1 MARTIDEI
9 QASVIAEI
17 QGDPVLAPV
26 ATSTSKTALW
36 RLWTRIV
43 ATCAWTV
50 EVLFDTLKAELNELL
65 DLLKPHSPRW
75 YATKAKAFQ
84 YGYSLPLESDKY
96 DNSALTETQISDSQ
110 IVQYVA
116 VVEQTKNLR
125 LKVAKLGT
133 DLEPLTVGELTA
145 FSEYMAR
152 VKDAGVKLVIDSL
165 PADKLKLTVDIYYD
179 PLILNNIGQRIDG
192 SDLEPVKN
200 AITKYLQNLP
210 FNGVFVLAYL
220 VDKLQKVQGVTIPTI
235 IAAQYSYGLFPF
247 TSISVK
253 YQPDSG
259 YLRFDV
265 PGDLVLNY
273 IPQSPLQ

>member
-9 QASVIAEI
+9 QASMITEV

-50 EVLFDTLKAELNELL
+50 EVLFDTLKAEVKELL
-65 DLLKPHSPRW
+65 DVLKPHSLRW
-75 YATKAKAFQ
+75 YATKARAFQ
-84 YGYSLPLESDKY
+84 YGYMLPIDSDKY
-96 DNSALTETQISDSQ
+96 DNTGLTETQISDSQ
-110 IVQYVA
+110 IVKYVA
-116 VVEQTKNLR
+116 VVEQVKNLR
-125 LKVAKLGT
+125 IKVAKLGT
-133 DLEPLTVGELTA
+133 DLEPLNGAELTA

-165 PADKLKLTVDIYYD
+165 PADKLKLTIDIYYD
-179 PLILNNIGQRIDG
+179 PLILNNVGQRIDG

-220 VDKLQKVQGVTIPTI
+220 VDELQKVSGVTIPNVTL
-235 IAAQYSYGLFPF
+235 AQYSFALFPF
-247 TSISVK
+247 NSISVK

-259 YLRFDV
+259 YLRFQN
-265 PGDLVLNY
+265 PTDLVLNY

>member
-9 QASVIAEI
+9 QQAMITEI
-17 QGDPVLAPV
+17 QADATLSTV

-43 ATCAWTV
+43 AVAAWTV
-50 EVLFDTLKAELNELL
+50 EVLFDTLRVELSDLL
-65 DLLKPHSPRW
+65 DLLKPHSLRW

-84 YGYSLPLESDKY
+84 YGYTLPADTDKY
-96 DNSALTETQISDSQ
+96 DNTGVSEEDLDNSL
-110 IVQYVA
+110 IVKYVA
-116 VVEQTKNLR
+116 VVEQTKNMR

-152 VKDAGVKLVIDSL
+152 VKDAGVKLIIDSL

-179 PLILNNIGQRIDG
+179 PLVLNNVGQRIDG

-220 VDKLQKVQGVTIPTI
+220 TDELQKVSGVTIPNITL
-235 IAAQYSYGLFPF
+235 AQSSYGLFPF
-247 TSISVK
+247 TSIQVK

-259 YLRFDV
+259 YLRFQL

>member
-9 QASVIAEI
+9 QVSMITEV
-17 QGDPVLAPV
+17 QSDPVLAPV

-50 EVLFDTLKAELNELL
+50 EVLFDTLKAEVNELL
-65 DLLKPHSPRW
+65 DVLKPHSLRW
-75 YATKAKAFQ
+75 YATKARAFQ
-84 YGYSLPLESDKY
+84 YGYTLPIDSDKY
-96 DNSALTETQISDSQ
+96 DNTGLTETQISNSL
-110 IVQYVA
+110 IVKYAA
-116 VVEQTKNLR
+116 VTELTKGLR
-125 LKVAKLGT
+125 MKVAKLGT
-133 DLEPLTVGELTA
+133 DLEPLAAGELTA
-145 FSEYMAR
+145 FRAYMAR
-152 VKDAGVKLVIDSL
+152 VKDAGVSLQIDSL
-165 PADKLKLTVDIYYD
+165 VADKLKLELDVYYD
-179 PLILNNIGQRIDG
+179 PLILNSIGQRIDG

-210 FNGVFVLAYL
+210 FNGVFVLTYL
-220 VDKLQKVQGVTIPTI
+220 VDELQKVDGVTIPKVKV
-235 IAAQYSYGLFPF
+235 AQAKYGLFPF
-247 TSISVK
+247 TSINEL

-259 YLRFDV
+259 YLRFEV